1 MKYII
6 LFIAVLLGFSN
17 LSGQTS
23 QIDSLLSA
31 TELMEKSTQKIDNYN
46 EISWSLRSSDYE
58 KAVKISQTAYAL
70 SEELNYTAGK
80 ALAQK
85 NLGGIYYL
93 KGDYGKALEYYNSS
107 LILFESIGDKEGQ
120 AAILRNLGSVYHQQG
135 YYDKA
140 LESYFKSI
148 TIREA
153 LGDKNGIAALNNAI
167 GTVYTE
173 QGRAHRE
180 DALEYYG
187 RGLKLFEELKD
198 KAGVAKS
205 YYLMG
210 VLFLKIYNFTAE
222 KKDTAD
228 QNKALMYY
236 EKFLKTSRELDDK
249 RSIAQALDAIAAL
262 YLETNKTQKA
272 KILLDESIAIS
283 KEIDYQFGLASSYS
297 KLGIYYEKMNNS
309 TQAISFNLKALK
321 IANDIRV
328 PLLEKNIHA
337 ELCDNYEK
345 VGNIALAFDH
355 YKKAMSLRD
364 SLSNE
369 AKNQEIARLGFQREL
384 DKTIREKEMEQQKT
398 EIENKARQKRDDLFK
413 IFLAF
418 ALLLVTGIAVIV
430 LRSNRH
436 QQRANMM
443 LQQKNA
449 EILQQS
455 EEINAQKE
463 QIEMQHAL
471 VVEQRDEISVKNKHI
486 TDSILYARRIQE
498 ALLPTEEYINRNFGE
513 NFIIY
518 KPRDIVSG
526 DFYWAAKRGDVSII
540 SVVDCTGH
548 GVPGAF
554 MSMLGIS
561 FLNEIINKMNPPEIT
576 AGKILTQL
584 RIFVKRALKQTG
596 KDNEQKDGMDMAL
609 LVIDFKNY
617 KAQYA
622 GANNPLI
629 HIRKGE
635 IFHYKPDKMPIGIYL
650 QEKEDF
656 TNHELELQ
664 KGDALYIFSD
674 GFQDQFGG
682 PVNRKYMIKGLKNLL
697 SETFD
702 KSTKNQ
708 KEIIENRLQQWM
720 TTGGNKYEQMDDI
733 CLIGLKI

>member
-526 DFYWAAKRGDVSII
+526 DFYWFAHKGNKIVFTA
-540 SVVDCTGH
+540 VDCTGH

-554 MSMLGIS
+554 MSMIGGEVLTTLTNKNILES
-561 FLNEIINKMNPPEIT
+561 NTILDKMNEYI
-576 AGKILTQL
+576 
-584 RIFVKRALKQTG
+584 VRALKQDATE
-596 KDNEQKDGMDMAL
+596 NQDGMDIAL
-609 LVIDFKNY
+609 CVIDKENKTVEY
-617 KAQYA
+617 S
-622 GANNPLI
+622 GAKNPLVYI
-629 HIRKGE
+629 QNNELFQIKA
-635 IFHYKPDKMPIGIYL
+635 DKQSIGGHQSGKTFAKNVINY
-650 QEKEDF
+650 ESPTWFYVF
-656 TNHELELQ
+656 T
-664 KGDALYIFSD
+664 D
-674 GFQDQFGG
+674 GVQDQFGG
-682 PVNRKYMIKGLKNLL
+682 PSQRKFMIKRLKELL
-697 SETFD
+697 FEHHKKTPAE
-702 KSTKNQ
+702 Q
-708 KEIIENRLQQWM
+708 KAILDGEITEWM
-720 TTGGNKYEQMDDI
+720 KDTEQTDDI
-733 CLIGLKI
+733 LLIGFML